1 MKPVGSFSR
10 WVGYAFALAALLA
23 ASAAQAAVGKAVVRA
38 VRGTASY
45 SEQGGDWKP
54 LKVGNTL
61 QPGASV
67 KTGVAS
73 RVDLF
78 LGDNGPVVRILE
90 DTTLGL
96 DKLDFD
102 RTGADTVIETQL
114 DLRQGTIQGVVRKLA
129 AASKY
134 EVKTPNTV
142 AGIRGTE
149 YQISADGTLH
159 VKTGSVMVAY
169 TNPVSKRISTHLVN
183 EGQTFVPPLRP
194 ELPDATPTVRA
205 TREGEVIWDI
215 PFPPPGPP
223 IVVVA
228 PSTAETF
235 ISPIAGEESSPGT
248 TGPGVTTP
256 TGGE

>member
-1 MKPVGSFSR
+1 M
-10 WVGYAFALAALLA
+10 LAV
-23 ASAAQAAVGKAVVRA
+23 SAAQAAVGKAVVRA

-45 SEQGGDWKP
+45 SELGGDWKP
-54 LKVGNTL
+54 LSVGKVL
-61 QPGASV
+61 QPGSSV

-78 LGDNGPVVRILE
+78 LDDNGPTVRLLE

-96 DKLDFD
+96 DRLDVD

-114 DLRQGTIQGVVRKLA
+114 DLRQGTIQGVVKKLA

-159 VKTGSVMVAY
+159 VKTGSIMVAY
-169 TNPVSKRISTHLVN
+169 TNPVSKKISTHLIN
-183 EGQTFVPPLRP
+183 EGQTFVPPYDP
-194 ELPDATPTVRA
+194 TPAGATPTVRA
-205 TREGEVIWDI
+205 TRAGEMII
-215 PFPPPGPP
+215 QPTPPPPLA
-223 IVVVA
+223 IVI
-228 PSTAETF
+228 PTAEPF
-235 ISPIAGEESSPGT
+235 VSPIAGDE
-248 TGPGVTTP
+248 
-256 TGGE
+256 

>member
-1 MKPVGSFSR
+1 
-10 WVGYAFALAALLA
+10 
-23 ASAAQAAVGKAVVRA
+23 KAVVRA

-54 LKVGNTL
+54 LNVGKVL

-73 RVDLF
+73 QVDLF
-78 LGDNGPVVRILE
+78 LAENGPIVRLLE

-96 DKLDFD
+96 DKLDMD

-114 DLRQGTIQGVVRKLA
+114 DLRQGTIQGVVNKLA

-149 YQISADGTLH
+149 YQISADGVVH

-169 TNPVSKRISTHLVN
+169 TNPVTKRISTHQVN
-183 EGQTFVPPLRP
+183 EGQTFVPPADPSR
-194 ELPDATPTVRA
+194 PDATPTVRA
-205 TREGEVIWDI
+205 TRAGETH
-215 PFPPPGPP
+215 PP
-223 IVVVA
+223 ITVTGPTTLVVVA
-228 PSTAETF
+228 PTTEPF
-235 ISPIAGEESSPGT
+235 VSPIAGT
-248 TGPGVTTP
+248 
-256 TGGE
+256 